1 MVLFLDKVNV
11 IIKYVSPL
19 KLYRTDKNVLQMGG
33 AEKLILRPLSAAERS
48 QSSKEFKKYAV
59 DLPNGKTV
67 YFGHT
72 NYEDY
77 TIHKDHERMN
87 NYITR
92 HQKRENWTENGIGTA
107 GFWSRWLLWN
117 KPSFNDS
124 LHDIE
129 KRFDVQ
135 IYNMTDRRD

>member
-92 HQKRENWTENGIGTA
+92 HQKRENWTKMVSAQLVSGPGGYYGT
-107 GFWSRWLLWN
+107 N
-117 KPSFNDS
+117 
-124 LHDIE
+124 LHSMTAYMIS
-129 KRFDVQ
+129 KRDLMSKST
-135 IYNMTDRRD
+135 I